1 MSSNELLEFRTS
13 VRALLDKHA
22 TSAALRSAMDTELGY
37 DPKLWRMLCEQVGV
51 AALAIPE
58 QWGGAGAGLVE
69 SLLVVGELGRVVASV
84 PMLGSAVLG
93 VQAVLLSGDEQAYAR
108 LLPDLADGSRTAAL
122 CWADAN
128 GWDTPG
134 VTATNETLTGTAHYV
149 LHGAQADL
157 LLILT
162 DDGLFETT
170 PTSPGVTITPTPSL
184 DPTRQLATINF
195 TNTPATRIGPAH
207 AQPNGAGDLTATGN
221 HTTAETSDLANAQT
235 TDNLANA
242 QSTGASH
249 STAAN
254 NPATLRQRLRE
265 IAWAALAAE
274 QVGAARHCLE
284 MTVEYTASRVQ
295 FGRPIGSFQ
304 ALKHRMADMYVLVE
318 SAESA
323 ALAAAQAVAENS
335 PSAAEDV
342 WVARTHCTE
351 AFSQVAAETIQ
362 LHGGIA
368 ITWEHDAH
376 LYFKR
381 AHATAEL
388 FGTPRRPA
396 TVA

>member
-13 VRALLDKHA
+13 VRALLAKHA
-22 TSAALRSAMDTELGY
+22 TPAAVRAAMDTDLGY
-37 DPKLWRMLCEQVGV
+37 DPKLWTMLCEQVGV
-51 AALAIPE
+51 AALAVPE
-58 QWGGAGAGLVE
+58 KWGGVGAGLVE
-69 SLLVVGELGRVVASV
+69 SLMVVGELGHTLAGV

-93 VQAVLLSGDEQAYAR
+93 VQAILNSGDEQACAR
-108 LLPDLADGSRTAAL
+108 LLPDLAEGSRTAAL
-122 CWADAN
+122 CWADAT
-128 GWDTPG
+128 GWDSAG
-134 VTATNETLTGTAHYV
+134 VQASDGKLNGAAHYV

-157 LLILT
+157 LLVLT
-162 DDGLFETT
+162 DNGLFETT
-170 PTSPGVTITPTPSL
+170 ADAPGVAVTPTPGL
-184 DPTRQLATINF
+184 DPTRKLAVITF
-195 TNTPATRIGPAH
+195 TDTPATRIGTGDPA
-207 AQPNGAGDLTATGN
+207 A
-221 HTTAETSDLANAQT
+221 
-235 TDNLANA
+235 
-242 QSTGASH
+242 
-249 STAAN
+249 
-254 NPATLRQRLRE
+254 LRTRLRE

-318 SAESA
+318 SAEST

-335 PSAAEDV
+335 DSAAEDV
-342 WVARTHCTE
+342 YVARKHCTE
-351 AFSQVAAETIQ
+351 TFSHVAAETIQ

-388 FGTPRRPA
+388 FGTGRRP
-396 TVA
+396 VAAA

>member
-1 MSSNELLEFRTS
+1 MSSDELLEFRTS
-13 VRALLDKHA
+13 VRALLGKHA
-22 TSAALRSAMDTELGY
+22 TPAALREAMDTDLGY

-51 AALAIPE
+51 AALAVPE

-69 SLLVVGELGRVVASV
+69 SLMVVGELGRTLSGV

-93 VQAVLLSGDEQAYAR
+93 VQAVLLADDEQSCAR

-122 CWADAN
+122 CWAGAD
-128 GWDTPG
+128 GWDSTG
-134 VTATNETLTGTAHYV
+134 VGVSDGKLSGAAYYV

-157 LLILT
+157 LLVLT

-170 PTSPGVTITPTPSL
+170 ADAPGVTVTATPAL
-184 DPTRQLATINF
+184 DPTRTLATITF
-195 TNTPATRIGPAH
+195 TDAPATRIGTGEPAV
-207 AQPNGAGDLTATGN
+207 
-221 HTTAETSDLANAQT
+221 
-235 TDNLANA
+235 
-242 QSTGASH
+242 
-249 STAAN
+249 
-254 NPATLRQRLRE
+254 LRRRLRE
-265 IAWAALAAE
+265 IAWAAMAAE
-274 QVGAARHCLE
+274 QVGAARRCLE

-318 SAESA
+318 SADSA
-323 ALAAAQAVAENS
+323 AQAAAKAVAENS
-335 PSAAEDV
+335 PSAAEDA
-342 WVARTHCTE
+342 WVARKHCTE
-351 AFSQVAAETIQ
+351 AFTTVAAETIQ

-388 FGTPRRPA
+388 FGTGRRP
-396 TVA
+396 VAA

>member
-13 VRALLDKHA
+13 VRALLGKHA
-22 TSAALRSAMDTELGY
+22 TSAALRTAMDTDLGY

-51 AALAIPE
+51 AALAVPE
-58 QWGGAGAGLVE
+58 EWGGAGAGLVE
-69 SLLVVGELGRVVASV
+69 SLMVVGELGRTLSGV

-93 VQAVLLSGDEQAYAR
+93 VQAILLAGDEQSCAR

-122 CWADAN
+122 CWADAT
-128 GWDTPG
+128 GWDAAG
-134 VTATNETLTGTAHYV
+134 VSATGGKLSGAAHYV
-149 LHGAQADL
+149 PHGAQADL
-157 LLILT
+157 LLVLT

-170 PTSPGVTITPTPSL
+170 ADAPGVAVTATPAL
-184 DPTRQLATINF
+184 DPTRKLATITF
-195 TNTPATRIGPAH
+195 TDAPATRIGTGDPA
-207 AQPNGAGDLTATGN
+207 A
-221 HTTAETSDLANAQT
+221 
-235 TDNLANA
+235 
-242 QSTGASH
+242 
-249 STAAN
+249 
-254 NPATLRQRLRE
+254 LRRRLRE

-274 QVGAARHCLE
+274 QVGAARRCLE

-323 ALAAAQAVAENS
+323 ALAAALAVAEDS

-342 WVARTHCTE
+342 WVARKHCTE
-351 AFSQVAAETIQ
+351 TFSTVAAETIQ

-376 LYFKR
+376 LFFKR

-388 FGTPRRPA
+388 FGTGRRP
-396 TVA
+396 VAA